1 MSDNHRLYYRLSVD
15 GLDIP
20 LCGNS
25 FRNLF
30 FLMRRS
36 WHSLVRESSKASGPV
51 SHGNIGNKNRSVN
64 SCRTSA
70 KPSVVSFLSDVR
82 DSYGEAYA
90 TRFVREVTGLSLR
103 RDEENL
109 VELPSRF
116 TKRKLYAEYCFSR
129 GYQVKANA
137 TGSYGKVSN
146 YALRCYEDLLWPEG
160 SIPLPVC
167 SWKGFLSIWKE
178 EFSYMKIRNPC
189 EDTCAECFKI
199 RNSFRVL
206 DRISNRGNTASSN
219 PQNIDIASGSD
230 SDFSAS
236 SISDAEA
243 LPDEADIAGQEFP
256 VEAII
261 LDATSHATS
270 AQNQRLLASSRIAEA
285 KASALLSWEDRRYLF
300 FFLFFSVYLHLF
312 NPFFATVFAWL
323 LTILRT

>member
-1 MSDNHRLYYRLSVD
+1 MR
-15 GLDIP
+15 
-20 LCGNS
+20 NS
-25 FRNLF
+25 WL
-30 FLMRRS
+30 
-36 WHSLVRESSKASGPV
+36 SLVRESSKSSGPII
-51 SHGNIGNKNRSVN
+51 HGNTGNINRSVN

-70 KPSVVSFLSDVR
+70 KPSVVSFLSDLR
-82 DSYGEAYA
+82 DHYGEPYA
-90 TRFVREVTGLSLR
+90 TKFVREVTGLSLR
-103 RDEENL
+103 LVEENQ

-129 GYQVKANA
+129 GYQVKA
-137 TGSYGKVSN
+137 THKGSYGKVSN
-146 YALRCYEDLLWPEG
+146 YAIRCYDDLLWPEG
-160 SIPLPVC
+160 TIPLPVC

-206 DRISNRGNTASSN
+206 DRISNRGNSASQN
-219 PQNIDIASGSD
+219 PQNNDIASGSD

-236 SISDAEA
+236 SISNDEA
-243 LPDEADIAGQEFP
+243 LPDKADIAGQEFP

-285 KASALLSWEDRRYLF
+285 KASALLSWEDRRYC
-300 FFLFFSVYLHLF
+300 FLFFV
-312 NPFFATVFAWL
+312 FFCSF
-323 LTILRT
+323 